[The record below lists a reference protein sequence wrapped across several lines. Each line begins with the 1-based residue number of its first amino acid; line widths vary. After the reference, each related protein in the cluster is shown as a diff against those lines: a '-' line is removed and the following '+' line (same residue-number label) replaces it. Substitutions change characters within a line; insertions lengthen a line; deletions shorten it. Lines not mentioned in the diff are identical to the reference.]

1 MRGKPGKGSA
11 SKPER
16 ERVPE
21 KEGCEKARLDTD
33 WFGTWELGASRWHL
47 REHFHY
53 YIYYKYYSHYIYY
66 YNSNNENYINIHI
79 PGYVY
84 LPLHLNNDLN
94 FIHYKVFLNLS
105 ASVNQTLSFIYLL
118 IS

>member
-33 WFGTWELGASRWHL
+33 WFGTWELGASR
-47 REHFHY
+47 
-53 YIYYKYYSHYIYY
+53 
-66 YNSNNENYINIHI
+66 
-79 PGYVY
+79 
-84 LPLHLNNDLN
+84 
-94 FIHYKVFLNLS
+94 
-105 ASVNQTLSFIYLL
+105 
-118 IS
+118 